1 MFRHSVSI
9 LQSFLNTIV
18 FRKKLLL
25 IVISAWLPSAILFA
39 RSLNAGVFFSAY
51 ELATVAL
58 AFLVCMLTA
67 ASAAAR
73 VDTLRL
79 ELNSAF
85 ESLSGG
91 DFSVRLL
98 QNGTDE
104 AGALARAFNDTVR
117 SLQRRFMRIGDSIAE
132 TGHSAQ
138 QLKES
143 ASSVAERL
151 DTQSENTEMIAA
163 AIEQM
168 SASIAEVANQCR
180 NVEENCRST
189 QALTQSSKTSIAQ
202 LTGAL
207 RLLSDDVL
215 SVTDLMRNLEEHS
228 KQITQISEVIKTISD
243 QTNLLA
249 LNAAIEAARAGE
261 YGRGFA
267 VVADEVRS
275 LAAGVGRSAEEITG
289 TIESIRE
296 KIRQAATSVEQTQSK
311 TREGVKNAS
320 ILGEALNEIHGYMVT
335 TFDNVSMIATG
346 IEQQSQVSTDIGRR
360 IETISSGVESNA
372 RSAQESADIANH
384 LAELTQPF
392 TH

>member
-1 MFRHSVSI
+1 
-9 LQSFLNTIV
+9 
-18 FRKKLLL
+18 
-25 IVISAWLPSAILFA
+25 
-39 RSLNAGVFFSAY
+39 
-51 ELATVAL
+51 
-58 AFLVCMLTA
+58 
-67 ASAAAR
+67 
-73 VDTLRL
+73 
-79 ELNSAF
+79 
-85 ESLSGG
+85 
-91 DFSVRLL
+91 
-98 QNGTDE
+98 
-104 AGALARAFNDTVR
+104 
-117 SLQRRFMRIGDSIAE
+117 MRIGDSIAE

-143 ASSVAERL
+143 ASGVAERL

-189 QALTQSSKTSIAQ
+189 QALTQSSKTSIEQ

>member
-1 MFRHSVSI
+1 MFRYSVSI
-9 LQSFLNTIV
+9 PQSFLNTIA

-25 IVISAWLPSAILFA
+25 IVISAWLPSTILFA
-39 RSLNAGVFFSAY
+39 RSLSADVFFSAY

-85 ESLSGG
+85 ESLSSG

-132 TGHSAQ
+132 TEHSAQ

-143 ASSVAERL
+143 ASGVAERL

-207 RLLSDDVL
+207 CLLSDDVL

-392 TH
+392 IH